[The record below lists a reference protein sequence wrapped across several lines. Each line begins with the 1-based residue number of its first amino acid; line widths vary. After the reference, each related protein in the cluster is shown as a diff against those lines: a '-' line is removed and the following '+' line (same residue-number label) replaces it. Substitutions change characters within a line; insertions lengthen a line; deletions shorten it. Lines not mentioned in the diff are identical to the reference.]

1 MTKPVSVQQDI
12 RLLDAKGVPWRE
24 IARRLGVSRETV
36 KKYAQMEDC
45 SPRPASRPA
54 RVSGIDAYAQTV
66 DAWLGADLR
75 MPRKQRHTARRV
87 YDRLVAEHGFEG
99 SYSMVQR
106 YVKRWRE
113 ERRDEGDG
121 FMELEWR
128 PGTMQVDFG
137 QAQATLAGREVT
149 VHCLVATFPHSNMRY
164 VAAMPGENAECVCEG
179 LLEIFE
185 HIGLVPSLL
194 VFDNA
199 TGAAH
204 RVAWDKVSVV
214 RVFQLFCEHHRVEA
228 RFCNPRS
235 GWEKGSVENAVGF
248 VRRNLMVPVPSAEGY
263 QALTRA
269 WFDAC
274 ERLAQADH
282 YRLGVP
288 VAGLFESE
296 KEHML
301 PLPSAAFDPVE
312 WRSVKADRT
321 GTVLI
326 DSNRYLAGPK
336 WHSMR
341 LQAGVRVF
349 QIELR
354 DPDGGRIT
362 TLERVWGRS
371 PDTQADPAALL
382 AVIARKPRSW
392 GESPIRGD
400 FPGPVR
406 DLPGRMD
413 APERSSLISDI
424 RHASETYGFPAA
436 AGAVAAII
444 KAGRTVGR
452 ATIETTAARI
462 LQGDDTPGGQDLTRY
477 DKYMEER

>member
-1 MTKPVSVQQDI
+1 MSHA
-12 RLLDAKGVPWRE
+12 R
-24 IARRLGVSRETV
+24 IARELHVSRTTV
-36 KKYAQMEDC
+36 VKYASREDF
-45 SPRPASRPA
+45 SPRPAGRA
-54 RVSGIDAYAQTV
+54 GRTLIDSGYAEIV
-66 DAWLGADLR
+66 EGWLTADLR
-75 MPRKQRHTARRV
+75 LPRKQRHTAMRV
-87 YDRLVAEHGFEG
+87 WQRLRDEHGFEG
-99 SYSMVQR
+99 SYPSVQR
-106 YVKRWRE
+106 WVKRWRE
-113 ERRDEGDG
+113 RHRAESEGYAR
-121 FMELEWR
+121 LAWA
-128 PGTMQVDFG
+128 PGTAQVDFG
-137 QAQATLAGREVT
+137 QARASIAGVERV
-149 VHCLVATFPHSNMRY
+149 VHFLVVSYPYSNMRY
-164 VAAMPGENAECVCEG
+164 VAALPGETSGCVCHG
-179 LLEIFE
+179 LGEVFARV
-185 HIGLVPSLL
+185 GMAPRVV

-199 TGAAH
+199 TGVGH
-204 RVAWDKVSVV
+204 RNADGTVTQTVM
-214 RVFQLFCEHHRVEA
+214 FQRFCAQYGFEA
-228 RFCNPRS
+228 RFCNPYS
-235 GWEKGSVENAVGF
+235 GNEKGSVENAVGF

-341 LQAGVRVF
+341 LQAGAGVF

-354 DPDGGRIT
+354 DPDGGHT
-362 TLERVWGRS
+362 ATLERVWGRS

-406 DLPGRMD
+406 DLLDRMD

-424 RHASETYGFPAA
+424 RHAGETYGFPAA

-444 KAGRTVGR
+444 KAGRTVDR